1 MVLPIGKNPSYYF
14 SNVVVDLVRKP
25 RTMTNRRT
33 YFTYILSNKNRRLYI
48 GMTNDLN
55 RRLEEHRIGTKGF
68 ASSYKMTKLVYYET
82 FEGPNAALERE
93 RIESKVESLN
103 V

>member
-1 MVLPIGKNPSYYF
+1 MVLPVGKDPSYYF
-14 SNVVVDLVRKP
+14 SNVVVELVRKP
-25 RTMTNRRT
+25 GTMANRRT
-33 YFTYILSNKNRRLYI
+33 YFTYILTNNNRRQYI

-55 RRLEEHRIGTKGF
+55 RRLEEHRTGTKGF
-68 ASSYKMTKLVYYET
+68 ASAYKMTKLVYYEA
-82 FEGPNAALERE
+82 FEGPSAALHRE